1 MQKLLSESH
10 RRVLQTIR
18 SCNSEDQL
26 DVAYNWAKK
35 VYTLKYEATSEQMT
49 AMEMS
54 LYIQRN
60 YLCTRELVTP
70 SDVK

>member
-1 MQKLLSESH
+1 MQKLLTESH

-18 SCNSEDQL
+18 SCDNEDQL
-26 DVAYNWAKK
+26 HIAYKWAKK

-49 AMEMS
+49 DMEMS

-60 YLCTRELVTP
+60 YLCTRELAIAN
-70 SDVK
+70 DVK